1 MIKQKYLN
9 NFKKHFL
16 KIAKLYNKISNIRKN
31 FLHKFTTY
39 LTDNFKYISIEKL
52 NEKLNVKGMMS
63 NRKLSRAIS
72 DIGMYE
78 FKR

>member
-1 MIKQKYLN
+1 VIKQKYLN

-16 KIAKLYNKISNIRKN
+16 KIAKLYNKISNIRKD

-39 LTDNFKYISIEKL
+39 LTDNFKYIFI
-52 NEKLNVKGMMS
+52 EKLNVKGMMS